1 MSWWMDADFLIS
13 SVSQFGQA
21 VAKIPFGLWSSVKQK
36 SKMHFILFSR
46 FFFCFFSG
54 LRGMEG
60 YGAKSQAVFWSVC
73 VIFFGRFSGTRHQPA
88 SQCWLPKRCSLSKSL
103 SCWRHFACVAVGLP
117 AVKQQLSV
125 SLSDSYSSEWK
136 TMDLA
141 QGACILCMRVCA
153 SVCVYVCVRVNWM
166 RLCAARALVSWGDD
180 YKLVCVIQV
189 QSLFKERFHL
199 TFTVLPHKSFAFK
212 GHTVHIVRSFF
223 FFLTWKSWLVHSHSH
238 FNPWIFSSLF
248 PTSC

>member
-1 MSWWMDADFLIS
+1 MQTSWYLYLSLDKLSRKSPLGFE
-13 SVSQFGQA
+13 A
-21 VAKIPFGLWSSVKQK
+21 VL
-36 SKMHFILFSR
+36 SKNPKGILFNLAR
-46 FFFCFFSG
+46 FFLLFFPH

-73 VIFFGRFSGTRHQPA
+73 VIFFGRFSDTRHQPA

-103 SCWRHFACVAVGLP
+103 SCWRHFACVALGLP

-141 QGACILCMRVCA
+141 QGACILCVRVCA
-153 SVCVYVCVRVNWM
+153 HVCVCVCVRVNWV

-212 GHTVHIVRSFF
+212 GHTIHIVRSLFYFF
-223 FFLTWKSWLVHSHSH
+223 NMKELVS
-238 FNPWIFSSLF
+238 PFSFTFQSLAF
-248 PTSC
+248 